1 MPSPYS
7 SSRAARLSIR
17 PHAVRFTNEP
27 SPARAQEASMS
38 DTVQKITPFLWFDT
52 QAEEAAKFYT
62 SIFKNSR
69 IVGTTYYAA
78 EAAKASGRPEGS
90 VMTVEFDLDGQ
101 RFTAL
106 NGGPIFKFTEAVSF
120 VVHCNTQ
127 EEVDHFWHGLTAGG
141 EEVQCGWLK
150 DKFGLSWQVVPRVL
164 LELIQDKDPARSN
177 RVMAAMMKMKKID
190 IEALRKAAK
199 GQAA

>member
-1 MPSPYS
+1 MP
-7 SSRAARLSIR
+7 
-17 PHAVRFTNEP
+17 
-27 SPARAQEASMS
+27 

-62 SIFKNSR
+62 SLFRNSR

-90 VMTVEFDLDGQ
+90 VMTVEFELSGQ

-106 NGGPIFKFTEAVSF
+106 NGGPIFKFTEALSL
-120 VVHCNTQ
+120 VVHCDTQ

-141 EEVQCGWLK
+141 EEVQCGWLR

-164 LELIQDKDPARSN
+164 LELIQDKDQAKSN
-177 RVMAAMMKMKKID
+177 RVMAAMLKMKKID
-190 IEALRKAAK
+190 IEPLRRAAE
-199 GQAA
+199 GQVA